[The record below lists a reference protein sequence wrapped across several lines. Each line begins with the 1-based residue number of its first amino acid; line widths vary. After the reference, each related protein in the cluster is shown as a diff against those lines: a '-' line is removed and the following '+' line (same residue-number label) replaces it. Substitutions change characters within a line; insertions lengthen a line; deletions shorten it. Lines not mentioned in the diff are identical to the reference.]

1 MNLFDKQIK
10 ENDKFAE
17 GKCFF
22 KPFVNFGFNLIS
34 YKNESKFVAIFKDK
48 ESFIFKSIFLD
59 ELVLPNWLIIKEFQ
73 NFEEYNSWKEI
84 VQKIIYERQEQ
95 IANNWFIKEFDETLS
110 DINNR
115 IKTEIEEKEKDKLT
129 FFQSF
134 SFLSSHKDDI
144 SKMYEILTKDDNK
157 SRVYKEVV
165 KIHIEAFKTAVKEF
179 VETHWYY
186 SKNNIYPKI
195 NAYEMTL
202 LLNKITK
209 VDRKDLYKT
218 KEILKK
224 NWKKRQI
231 FIPNDEIIAI
241 QRSSMK
247 FMNLFEPSDYS
258 YWFRKG
264 YSCKDNA
271 KVHIWQNLFIKL
283 DIKDFFSNITLNHI
297 FELLHIEYKFTL
309 DFSLFLSLLFTC
321 PINWFR
327 LSTWAP
333 ISPIISNLVFSK
345 VDDVIIEFLKE
356 QSFELFWNK
365 NKIKF
370 SRYVDDMTLSFP
382 EKIDETTIKYIIDS
396 INKIL
401 VNNKYKLNEEKTEI
415 INLWKRIKITG
426 VTINSWEATIERKKR
441 TELKM
446 ILFQLEKA
454 LEEIKLTWWNSLLK
468 KVIFKTLIQGKKI
481 KKGFILDFINHLNFD
496 TNRLNK
502 EVFNL
507 FMKYLSWNILYINS
521 VNVKHWSV
529 LLSKFKE
536 LEKEFEHISKFCN
549 IFMNLSI
556 EETKLLVNIKK
567 QLEQDIK
574 SHNPMF
580 WNHTKNS
587 WEFDPNEIPF

>member
-1 MNLFDKQIK
+1 MSLFDKQIK
-10 ENDKFAE
+10 DDEKFIE

-22 KPFVNFGFNLIS
+22 KPFINFWFHLIS
-34 YKNESKFVAIFKDK
+34 YKNEVKFAVVFKGK
-48 ESFIFKSIFLD
+48 ESFVFKSIFLD
-59 ELVLPNWLIIKEFQ
+59 EIILPNWLIVKEFQ
-73 NFEEYNSWKEI
+73 SLEEYTSWKEI

-95 IANNWFIKEFDETLS
+95 ISNHWFIKEFEETLS

-115 IKTEIEEKEKDKLT
+115 IKKEIEEKEKEKLS

-134 SFLSSHKDDI
+134 SFLNSEKKDI
-144 SKMYEILTKDDNK
+144 SKMYEILTADDNK
-157 SRVYKEVV
+157 SRTYKEVV
-165 KIHIEAFKTAVKEF
+165 KRHIEAFKSSVKEF
-179 VETHWYY
+179 IETNWYY

-195 NAYEMTL
+195 NSYEMTL
-202 LLNKITK
+202 LMNKITK
-209 VDRKDLYKT
+209 INIKDLYTT

-231 FIPNDEIIAI
+231 YIPNDEIIAI

-247 FMNLFEPSDYS
+247 IMNMFEPSDYS

-333 ISPIISNLVFSK
+333 ISPVISNLVFSK
-345 VDDVIIEFLKE
+345 VDDLITEFLKE
-356 QSFELFWNK
+356 QSLELFWNK
-365 NKIKF
+365 KKIKF

-382 EKIDETTIKYIIDS
+382 EKIEEDKIKFIIDS

-401 VNNKYKLNEEKTEI
+401 TDNNYKLNEEKTEI
-415 INLWKRIKITG
+415 INLWKRIKITW

-454 LEEIKLTWWNSLLK
+454 LEEIKLTWWNSILK

-481 KKGFILDFINHLNFD
+481 KK
-496 TNRLNK
+496 R
-502 EVFNL
+502 
-507 FMKYLSWNILYINS
+507 
-521 VNVKHWSV
+521 
-529 LLSKFKE
+529 
-536 LEKEFEHISKFCN
+536 FC
-549 IFMNLSI
+549 FR
-556 EETKLLVNIKK
+556 
-567 QLEQDIK
+567 
-574 SHNPMF
+574 F
-580 WNHTKNS
+580 Y
-587 WEFDPNEIPF
+587 